1 MKNRFLS
8 ALCVSAVIIL
18 IISGVA
24 LLKLRTK
31 WDKVPNVLPVVDTLV
46 IEADNALVYN

>member
-1 MKNRFLS
+1 MKSKLLN

-31 WDKVPNVLPVVDTLV
+31 WDKVPNVLPAVDTLV
-46 IEADNALVYN
+46 IEADNMLVYN